1 MVNNNEINKYI
12 IYLRNTKQMTET
24 TIKNYVYDLQIY
36 QSYLIEHR
44 NSDLK
49 NAEENDIYA
58 FLRYLS
64 NEKRYTNTALAR
76 KVASINSFYCFL
88 IENNNLRLNPIKDI
102 KITTYK
108 KTKNKY
114 LNMDDIKKL
123 LNGISGNHKC
133 RDQLILLLI
142 IKNGMK
148 LSEVVNIKMTDIF
161 SNYIISNNKTF
172 YLDTETQKGLNEYIL
187 IRKKLQLENIKHLF
201 ISQKNNKISARTI
214 QQIVSK
220 HLKHAGLGNKGISTN
235 ILRHSIEHYQNEV
248 IKRETPN
255 ILLNETLT
263 ECSGDEDRD
272 YE

>member
-1 MVNNNEINKYI
+1 MDNNNEINKYI

-24 TIKNYVYDLQIY
+24 TIKNYVYDLQIF
-36 QSYLIEHR
+36 QLYLIEHR
-44 NSDLK
+44 SSELK

-64 NEKRYTNTALAR
+64 NEKRYTNSALAR
-76 KVASINSFYCFL
+76 KVSSINSFYCFL
-88 IENNNLRLNPIKDI
+88 IENNNIFLNPVECI
-102 KITTYK
+102 KIRTYK

-114 LNMDDIKKL
+114 LNIADIKKL
-123 LNGISGNHKC
+123 INSVCGNHKS

-142 IKNGMK
+142 IKNSMK

-172 YLDTETQKGLNEYIL
+172 YLDAETQNGLNEYVL
-187 IRKKLQLENIKHLF
+187 IRKKLQLENIEYLF

-220 HLKHAGLGNKGISTN
+220 HLKNAGLGNRGISTN
-235 ILRHSIEHYQNEV
+235 ILRHSIENYQKEI
-248 IKRETPN
+248 IKRDTPN

-263 ECSGDEDRD
+263 ECWDNEDSN